1 MVYRRKASNL
11 KTIFFAMLI
20 TILSRRMRLFFR
32 KTAAAADDDY
42 AQDNDV
48 KTVATKVMMMAMMK
62 VGNVR
67 AIDVQV
73 TCGQHNRE

>member
-1 MVYRRKASNL
+1 
-11 KTIFFAMLI
+11 MLI

-48 KTVATKVMMMAMMK
+48 KTVATKVIAVMMMAMMK